1 MNLERGNVPLF
12 DRISNWL
19 ARRDHVDSPSA
30 PSAEL
35 DTTEALLLPN
45 EQHVFVRGVGY
56 RQDAL
61 ASVGSTSFNALL
73 LPEPTNEFD
82 ENAVMV
88 CSGIPKSHVQ
98 LGYLPADFEITA
110 LIGELA
116 ELVRTR
122 DGYALACEC
131 AVEQKS
137 DRTWIATVFLPH
149 EDTVLEMLG

>member
-1 MNLERGNVPLF
+1 LLE
-12 DRISNWL
+12 RISNWL
-19 ARRDHVDSPSA
+19 ARRGHADTPVTPRA
-30 PSAEL
+30 QP

-61 ASVGSTSFNALL
+61 ASIGSTSFNALL
-73 LPEPTNEFD
+73 LPEPTNKFD

-88 CSGIPKSHVQ
+88 CSGIPNAHVQ

-131 AVEQKS
+131 TVEQKS

-149 EDTVLEMLG
+149 DDTVLEMLG